1 MSVAKLCRLKCM
13 LPTWT
18 ILATPWLSV
27 NHFNLE
33 PDIRWTNETKT
44 NTTLSIP
51 GKVWGTLRTLKNRE
65 HSVETDVNIRT
76 RNMTSWA
83 PPQQSRHNDLE
94 RIPDTLVYVGDKT
107 RRGKIWANDGRES
120 ARWGPS
126 SRPSSKYTTEWIPR
140 DLAMLNQWS
149 TELWEIYGADDN
161 PDGSTV
167 PASPGCRKDLNYLTE
182 IGHLH

>member
-107 RRGKIWANDGRES
+107 RRGKISANDGRES

-140 DLAMLNQWS
+140 DLQCLTNGLQSFEKYMGRTTTQ
-149 TELWEIYGADDN
+149 TEARYQ
-161 PDGSTV
+161 
-167 PASPGCRKDLNYLTE
+167 
-182 IGHLH
+182 LHQAAERTLIILLK